1 VFAAPRSRV
10 RSAFGR
16 FWRLSPVDD
25 RVGHQAP
32 ALELALDGLGVAGAD
47 ASAVAPAD
55 GAVQGVGVL
64 ALVQRAMRGSPQ
76 VGVTGPP
83 QDEVRLDDSP
93 YSRSAFPLRRSSV
106 GARSPR
112 RVAVGGSSSNGAWK
126 ASRLRLPLTA
136 GSRSIEH
143 RP

>member
-1 VFAAPRSRV
+1 MFAAPRSRV
-10 RSAFGR
+10 RSAFGG

-32 ALELALDGLGVAGAD
+32 ALELALDGLRGRGRGRGRG
-47 ASAVAPAD
+47 APAD

-64 ALVQRAMRGSPQ
+64 ALVQRAMRDSPQ

-93 YSRSAFPLRRSSV
+93 VFPQ
-106 GARSPR
+106 
-112 RVAVGGSSSNGAWK
+112 
-126 ASRLRLPLTA
+126 RLPTP
-136 GSRSIEH
+136 GRSG
-143 RP
+143 